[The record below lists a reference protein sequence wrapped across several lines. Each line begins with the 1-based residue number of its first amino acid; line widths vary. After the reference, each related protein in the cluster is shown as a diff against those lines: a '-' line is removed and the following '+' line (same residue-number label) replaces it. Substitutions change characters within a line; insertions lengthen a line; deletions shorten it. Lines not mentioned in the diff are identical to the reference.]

1 MIDLE
6 VIEPSISPYS
16 SPVVLLPK
24 NDGSLCFCNDFRKL
38 NKVTEYDAEP
48 MPKME
53 GVINEMSGQTYF
65 TKMDLSKGYWQVSLS
80 ERYKPLTAFET
91 LRDLFQNKTMPFGL
105 VNSGGIFCRLVG
117 IIVSNLPN
125 VDSLVD
131 DILIFTETWED
142 HMTSLRQVLDWL
154 S

>member
-16 SPVVLLPK
+16 SPVVLLSK
-24 NDGSLCFCNDFRKL
+24 KDSSLCFCNDIRKL

-80 ERYKPLTAFET
+80 ERSKPLTAFET
-91 LRDLFQNKTMPFGL
+91 PRDLFQNKTMTFGL
-105 VNSGGIFCRLVG
+105 VNSGGTFCRLVR
-117 IIVSNLPN
+117 IIVSNLP
-125 VDSLVD
+125 S
-131 DILIFTETWED
+131 
-142 HMTSLRQVLDWL
+142 
-154 S
+154 